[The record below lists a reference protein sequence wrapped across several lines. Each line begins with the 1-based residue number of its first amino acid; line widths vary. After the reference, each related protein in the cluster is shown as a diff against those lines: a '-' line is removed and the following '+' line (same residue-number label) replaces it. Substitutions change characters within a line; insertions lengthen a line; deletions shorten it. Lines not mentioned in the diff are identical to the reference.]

1 MKSNE
6 DWEDLKTL
14 VERAR
19 DIHGHLGPFLVLGV
33 KMGVAGM
40 KRLGIKE
47 NMLQLHIEA
56 EMPRQ
61 IPYTCTLDGIQ
72 ATTQCTFGNQRLVF
86 KEANLPIISAKFSL
100 KNPKKQV
107 IISLRDEILQTLMK
121 KLKEAKKDATAVQE
135 KLAWMIASM
144 PEDKLFSIEIQ

>member
-1 MKSNE
+1 MKPNE
-6 DWEDLKTL
+6 DREDLKTL

-33 KMGVAGM
+33 KMGLAGM

-47 NMLQLHIEA
+47 NMRQLHIET
-56 EMPRQ
+56 EIPRQ

-86 KEANLPIISAKFSL
+86 KEANLPIISAKFGL
-100 KNPKKQV
+100 KNQNKQV
-107 IISLRDEILQTLMK
+107 IISLRDKILQTLMK
-121 KLKEAKKDATAVQE
+121 KLKEAKKDATVVQE
-135 KLAWMIASM
+135 NLAWMIVSM
-144 PEDKLFSIEIQ
+144 PEDRLLSIKVQ

>member
-86 KEANLPIISAKFSL
+86 KEANLPIISAKFGL
-100 KNPKKQV
+100 KNQNKQV

>member
-1 MKSNE
+1 VKPNG

-33 KMGVAGM
+33 KMGLAGM

-47 NMLQLHIEA
+47 NMRQLHIET

-72 ATTQCTFGNQRLVF
+72 ATTQCTFGNQRLAF
-86 KEANLPIISAKFSL
+86 KEANLPTISAKFSL

-121 KLKEAKKDATAVQE
+121 KLKEAEKDATVVQE
-135 KLAWMIASM
+135 KLAWMIAAM
-144 PEDKLFSIEIQ
+144 PEDKLFSIKVQ

>member
-33 KMGVAGM
+33 KMGLAGM

-47 NMLQLHIEA
+47 NMRQLHIEA

-86 KEANLPIISAKFSL
+86 KEANLPIISAKFGL
-100 KNPKKQV
+100 KNQNKQV

-135 KLAWMIASM
+135 KLAWMMASM
-144 PEDKLFSIEIQ
+144 PEDKLFSIKIQ